1 MNNERKENTMSKNDL
16 ILSLNED
23 TFESLK
29 KDFDTILNRTIGNME
44 MRGASDAVITMKLS
58 VSLDKRSMD
67 MGDGIQE
74 FKKPTFKHEVSSV
87 MQIKDKATGQLGGD
101 YAMVWDEK
109 EERFVL
115 RQFTGG
121 QTSIFDD
128 DYETVEEPWGKFT
141 DMPDD
146 AHSLPAPAEEEEE
159 PKQAET
165 AADVSTPFGWLSQFI
180 GESLVVT
187 EAMGNYT
194 VRTKDN
200 HVVLSSATSEENPFY
215 CSAEKLAP
223 HVGHNVVCVGYGED
237 VIDDVSI
244 ECEDCN
250 SVLFE
255 IFVPATSEEIDES
268 EANEEATEEATDE
281 EIQGEPEDLDY
292 EEPEEE

>member
-1 MNNERKENTMSKNDL
+1 MANKNDL

-23 TFESLK
+23 TFSSLK

-44 MRGASDAVITMKLS
+44 MKGATDATITMKLT
-58 VSLDKRSMD
+58 VSLDKRSMTV
-67 MGDGIQE
+67 GDTVQE
-74 FKKPTFKHEVSSV
+74 FKKPTFKHEINSV
-87 MQIKDKATGQLGGD
+87 MQIKDKATGQLGGE
-101 YAMVWDEK
+101 YAMVWDSE

-121 QTSIFDD
+121 QTSMFDD
-128 DYETVEEPWGKFT
+128 DYESVEEEWGTFA

-146 AHSLPAPAEEEEE
+146 SRALPAPSEVEGEVQEESDDLD
-159 PKQAET
+159 T
-165 AADVSTPFGWLSQFI
+165 STPFGWLNQFI
-180 GESLVVT
+180 GEPLVVT

-200 HVVLSSATSEENPFY
+200 RVVLSSATTEENPFY
-215 CSAEKLAP
+215 CSAETLAP

-237 VIDDVSI
+237 DIVNVSI

-250 SVLFE
+250 AVLFD
-255 IFVPATSEEIDES
+255 IDAPAAPEEEEEEQVETTAEPDSVEGESEE
-268 EANEEATEEATDE
+268 AV
-281 EIQGEPEDLDY
+281 LDY